1 MSDSQNYSY
10 IDSTGVIV
18 PDVSDILALVQAEWF
33 GIFGP
38 DLIVTPDTIQGV
50 LIVGEVAARI
60 ATIQNNAALANQIN
74 PNLAGGIFLDAIC
87 ALTGLQ
93 RTASTPTTVTATL
106 SGIAGTII
114 PAGTRAQT
122 QANDVFQTTGANIIG
137 GGGTV
142 TASLQSVVFGPIPC
156 EIGALTQIVDG
167 VLGWETVYNS
177 TAAVPGLNQQSDQS
191 LRAQRKITLASQG
204 VALPEAIVS
213 ALYQVPGVTSLTFQE
228 NTAATT
234 QTINGISMVSHS
246 IYSCVE
252 GGTDTDVATALLKN
266 KSLGAAFV
274 GSTTVNVL
282 EPYSGQT
289 YVVKF
294 DRPTPVPF
302 LVRATVTNTDL
313 LIDATTAVKQAITD
327 YANGLLEGQPGLIVG
342 QDVSSFE
349 LAGAINI
356 EFPSIYV
363 SKVETSIDGGTTYLT
378 TPIAIAVNQIAQL
391 GLITVVTS

>member
-1 MSDSQNYSY
+1 MADSPYQY

-18 PDVSDILALVQAEWF
+18 ADTSDILAGVQNEWKNSL
-33 GIFGP
+33 GS
-38 DLIVTPDTIQGV
+38 DLIVTPDTPQGV
-50 LIVGEVAARI
+50 MITAEALARDN
-60 ATIQNNAALANQIN
+60 TVKNNAALANQIN

-87 ALTGLQ
+87 ALTGLL
-93 RTASTPTTVTATL
+93 RIASTPTTVTATL

-122 QANDVFQTTGANIIG
+122 SANDLFQTTGSNIIG

-142 TASLQSVVFGPIPC
+142 DAAFQSVKFGPIPC

-177 TAAVPGLNQQSDQS
+177 DAAVPGLTQQSDQA
-191 LRAQRKITLASQG
+191 LRALRKVTLASQG
-204 VALPEAIVS
+204 VALPEAIIS

-228 NTAATT
+228 NVDATT

-246 IYSCVE
+246 IYTCVE
-252 GGTDTDVATALLKN
+252 GGTDQDVAMALLKN
-266 KSLGAAFV
+266 KSLGAAWV
-274 GSTTVNVL
+274 GGTTVNVL

-289 YVVKF
+289 YAVKF
-294 DRPTPVPF
+294 DRPTGVPF

-313 LIDATTAVKQAITD
+313 LIDAPTAVRQAITD

-342 QDVSSFE
+342 QDVSCFE
-349 LAGAINI
+349 LSGAINI
-356 EFPSIYV
+356 ENPSIYV
-363 SKVETSIDGGTTYLT
+363 SKVETTIDSGSTWVT
-378 TPIAIAVNQIAQL
+378 TPIAIAVNQIAEL
-391 GLITVVTS
+391 GTISVITS